1 MKTRSDIS
9 SIASWER
16 LKALTLSSG
25 ASLVRQ
31 AGIYGVL
38 ILLMIFAGT
47 ISPEFLTANNLTNV
61 LRQSAAL
68 GIVTVGQT
76 MVMIAGGFDLSV
88 TAVMQLVTVMIA
100 EYTLGR
106 DDLIL
111 PAVGIGLLAGLLIGM
126 VNGVIIT
133 RQKASPFMVTL
144 AIAIIITGVRL
155 AYTKGSPSGLL
166 PMGLR
171 PLSQGQILGVPFSI
185 ILYLAITAVVSIVL
199 RRTTYGRRLYAA
211 GANAE
216 AARLSGVN
224 VNVVKLTA
232 YMFSGLLAALAGMV
246 LAAYI
251 GYVDQWIGGG
261 YDLDSVAAAAIGG
274 VSLSGGKGGVWSAL
288 AGVLLIRM
296 LMNFV
301 IVIGLSIEYQYV
313 VRGAVV
319 VLAVALYSIQHKGT
333 H

>member
-1 MKTRSDIS
+1 MS
-9 SIASWER
+9 SLR
-16 LKALTLSSG
+16 KRFQALALDRG
-25 ASLVRQ
+25 AVLLRQ

-38 ILLMIFAGT
+38 FVLMALAGT
-47 ISPEFLTANNLTNV
+47 ISREFLTANNLTNV

-68 GIVTVGQT
+68 GIVTIGQT
-76 MVMIAGGFDLSV
+76 VVMIAGGFDLSV
-88 TAVMQLVTVMIA
+88 TAIMQLVTVIVA

-106 DDLIL
+106 NDLIL
-111 PAVGIGLLAGLLIGM
+111 PAAGIGLLAGLLIGL
-126 VNGVIIT
+126 VNGIVIT

-144 AIAIIITGVRL
+144 AIAIIVTGIRL
-155 AYTKGSPSGLL
+155 AYTKGTPSGLL
-166 PMGLR
+166 PDGLR
-171 PLSQGQILGVPFSI
+171 PLSQGQVFGMPFSVL
-185 ILYLAITAVVSIVL
+185 LYLAITTLTSIVL

-216 AARLSGVN
+216 AARLAGVN
-224 VNVVKLTA
+224 VDWIKLTA
-232 YMFSGLLAALAGMV
+232 YMFSGFLAALSGMV

-251 GYVDQWIGGG
+251 GYIDQWMGGG
-261 YDLDSVAAAAIGG
+261 YDLDSIAAAAIGG

-313 VRGAVV
+313 VRGAIVV
-319 VLAVALYSIQHKGT
+319 FAVALYAIQFKRKR
-333 H
+333 

>member
-47 ISPEFLTANNLTNV
+47 ISPEFLTANNLTIV